1 VRTLR
6 LAAGAACAAALL
18 VSAHSASAISAEDAL
33 AAAQRSISEQQGGVG
48 RIKSSM
54 TTTRR
59 GERTAEQRLAD
70 ADLLYRTRDYER
82 ASVVFSEIVEKYP
95 DQPTVYAEALN
106 GLAETYYQSKQ
117 YLSAKRIYQRIVAE
131 APSSRRLAAYRGQA
145 IARLTDIALRTHDVV
160 SLDDLFA
167 RLNQEPPSSVEPMI
181 AYARGRVL
189 LAKGD
194 YDGARRSLQAV
205 PASAAVHH
213 QAMYLLG
220 VLALK
225 EAQAKLAAAPANAAA
240 TPGADT
246 PATPP
251 AKRGAYVAA
260 IDAFAAVTRLAGDTP
275 DHQHIVDLAWLAV
288 GRLLFESEQY
298 RAAVDAYE
306 HVDRKS
312 PEFGTMLFEVAT
324 VYVQMGDMVRAQR
337 ALEVLSL
344 IDPDSAD
351 AADAGL
357 LRGDLELR
365 AGQFKNAR
373 TTFEGIRS
381 RFDPMR
387 ESVDKFLGSTSDPA
401 VYYERL
407 IEQQLDVV
415 ETSGGLPPL
424 AVLWAREADDGPE
437 AFAVVDEAVQTRKL
451 LRGAQD
457 LASRL
462 TIVMTSPG
470 KVRAFP
476 DLMAGEQAATAVIN
490 GLMRA
495 RGLLGQGLDDVEPS
509 EVSGEL
515 AQVRAERRAL
525 QSSVLHL
532 PVNPGDFQR
541 RENAA
546 ASQWNRLS
554 QKLQQFELE
563 TDRLQAVVNGLER
576 VVADNGARG
585 VVRDAESTAR
595 IKADLDATKAAIASY
610 RKQIAELR
618 RLVEGARLTASA
630 SDRSVYDDDNVRARY
645 KRAIAREMQLVSQ
658 GNAGAKAGAWAGR
671 AAALLAQA
679 DQTEAQAEAVR
690 KEIEEQVD
698 KKASALLADIMA
710 EQARISDYGAQL
722 DVLDQEA
729 RLVVGQVAQRNF
741 GIVRDR
747 LRTIVVR
754 ADVGI
759 TEEAWEAR
767 EEQQLRVR
775 NLQTERARSERLL
788 NEELREVLDDA
799 ANE

>member
-33 AAAQRSISEQQGGVG
+33 AVAQRSISEQQGGVG

-54 TTTRR
+54 STTRR
-59 GERTAEQRLAD
+59 RERTAEQRLAD

-82 ASVVFSEIVEKYP
+82 ASIVFSEIVEKYP
-95 DQPTVYAEALN
+95 DQSTVYAEALN

-117 YLSAKRIYQRIVAE
+117 YLSAKRVYQRIVAE
-131 APSSRRLAAYRGQA
+131 ASGSSRLAAYRGRA
-145 IARLTDIALRTHDVV
+145 IARLTDIALRTHDVA

-205 PASAAVHH
+205 PAGAAVHH

-225 EAQAKLAAAPANAAA
+225 EAQAKLATAVNPAPSGG
-240 TPGADT
+240 TDT
-246 PATPP
+246 PAPP
-251 AKRGAYVAA
+251 PSKRGVYVAA
-260 IDAFAAVTRLAGDTP
+260 IDAFSAVTRLVGDTP

-324 VYVQMGDMVRAQR
+324 VYVQMGDMARAQR

-351 AADAGL
+351 TADAGL

-373 TTFEGIRS
+373 ATFEGIRA

-387 ESVDKFLGSTSDPA
+387 ESVDRFLGSTSDPA

-415 ETSGGLPPL
+415 ETSNGLPPL

-437 AFAVVDEAVQTRKL
+437 AFAVVDEVVQTRKL

-462 TIVMTSPG
+462 SIVMTSPG

-476 DLMAGEQAATAVIN
+476 DLMAGEQAATAVVN

-495 RGLLGQGLDDVEPS
+495 RGILGQGLDDVEPS

-525 QSSVLHL
+525 QRSVMDL

-546 ASQWNRLS
+546 SSQWNRLS

-576 VVADNGARG
+576 IMADNGARG

-645 KRAIAREMQLVSQ
+645 KAAIAREMQLVSQ
-658 GNAGAKAGAWAGR
+658 GSAGVKAGAWAGR
-671 AAALLAQA
+671 AAPLLAQA
-679 DQTEAQAEAVR
+679 DQTEAQAEAIR